1 MALYT
6 AASLLHALA
15 ERVNSEEQR
24 EQRKHP
30 AGETDEVVVFHRI
43 TLFRNGK
50 QGSHRASPL
59 DYMDSISYLGRACK
73 KKARKECKR
82 PLTFFRARVI
92 LWM

>member
-30 AGETDEVVVFHRI
+30 AGDGEEIVILHGI
-43 TLFRNGK
+43 TLFRMGESG
-50 QGSHRASPL
+50 QRSRASPL
-59 DYMDSISYLGRACK
+59 DYGNIIAQPR
-73 KKARKECKR
+73 RKDKR
-82 PLTFFRARVI
+82 RG
-92 LWM
+92 